1 MQNKHFWK
9 INIFA
14 IITRK
19 FEVSVINYLYARIKN
34 KESVIIYLM
43 FYYTSE
49 TFGQARLTSFKS
61 LKEFNQFRNVN
72 SGSSFRK
79 KNPNSIQRSTT
90 LYLKLNGMDVFICR
104 CLWLGFHRCRH
115 SYKLRELSPLH
126 VCICVYQLCVQ

>member
-1 MQNKHFWK
+1 
-9 INIFA
+9 
-14 IITRK
+14 
-19 FEVSVINYLYARIKN
+19 
-34 KESVIIYLM
+34 M

-90 LYLKLNGMDVFICR
+90 LLKIKWDGCV
-104 CLWLGFHRCRH
+104 H
-115 SYKLRELSPLH
+115 LSLL
-126 VCICVYQLCVQ
+126 VARVSQM